1 MAVSDNPLGRAPIR
15 VSAQATG
22 ARYSAPSSNAALE
35 LAQSLQS
42 IEPTVGK
49 SLSLIAN
56 RKAEEANVN
65 ARKDAITTNG
75 ANLADAVRAGTIKPT
90 QNPWYMQA
98 YAREAAAVST
108 RTALG
113 ALQADSASWAER
125 NDPKAFAARWSSEV
139 AKVGENY
146 SGVDQNAGFVPVAA
160 QFGQQVIAS
169 NQAQAVQRIE
179 TERTQN
185 VSSLLATD
193 LSKAT
198 VAHGGTLTA
207 GDVAETITA
216 ARANWIGTGGDEAG
230 WNHVVAGAIT
240 SAGYQTHNSA
250 IIDLLKDPSLSYDGK
265 KSIYGIIGVADA
277 AESDRYRIE
286 QAARAAAGGRMA
298 GLQAADIQKGQEA
311 FTKMLSDPADG
322 KALLLGRFNTSELVN
337 KWEAQGYTVPQIRAA
352 LSLAK
357 DAVGDSSSLA
367 NSSMSLNG
375 QNPETASAVV
385 TLHEDIIAHGMTPS
399 NKVRLTQLVANGDI
413 RESEALSLQ
422 GLAHTIARQAE
433 SDDRA
438 DARAA
443 KSDARAAASDA
454 RRDAA
459 DGTKAVARGR
469 QVALNY
475 AASAATSVAGIIQ
488 RGPGKGRATASA
500 DMLKRAQ
507 TTAVQAY
514 ASHLALNPDDTQ
526 GATLAAHTAV
536 QEWGHNQ
543 LAVRGGGATTKA
555 TPSGGNPN
563 RKQ

>member
-1 MAVSDNPLGRAPIR
+1 MARSTNPLDRATIG
-15 VSAQATG
+15 VAAQETG
-22 ARYSAPSSNAALE
+22 ARYSAPGGNAALD
-35 LAQSLQS
+35 LAQSLS
-42 IEPTVGK
+42 SLEPTVGK
-49 SLSLIAN
+49 SLQLLAQK
-56 RKAEEANVN
+56 KAEDASVE

-98 YAREAAAVST
+98 YSREAAAVSS
-108 RTALG
+108 RSALG
-113 ALQADSASWAER
+113 QLQADSASWAER
-125 NDPKAFAARWSSEV
+125 NDPKAFAAKWAEGV
-139 AKVGENY
+139 AKIGESY
-146 SGVDQNAGFVPVAA
+146 SGVDQDAGFAPTAA
-160 QFGQQVIAS
+160 QYTQQVIAS
-169 NQAQAVQRIE
+169 NQAQNVQRIE

-185 VSSLLATD
+185 ASSLLATD

-198 VAHGGTLTA
+198 VAHGGSLTA
-207 GDVAETITA
+207 GDVAESITA
-216 ARANWIGTGGDEAG
+216 AKASWIGTGGDEAG

-240 SAGYQTHNSA
+240 SAGYQTHNSE
-250 IIDLLKDPSLSYDGK
+250 IIDLLKDPTLSYDGK

-277 AESDRYRIE
+277 AESDRYRIQ

-311 FTKMLSDPADG
+311 FSNMLNDPADG
-322 KALLLGRFNTSELVN
+322 KALLLGKFNTSELID
-337 KWEAQGYTVPQIRAA
+337 KWTRQGYTIPQVRAA

-375 QNPETASAVV
+375 QNPETATAVV
-385 TLHEDIIAHGMTPS
+385 SLHEDILNNGMTPS
-399 NKVRLTQLVANGDI
+399 NKARMVQLLATGDLK
-413 RESEALSLQ
+413 ESEALSLQ
-422 GLAHTIARQAE
+422 GLAHTIQRQDI
-433 SDDRA
+433 SDARA

-459 DGTKAVARGR
+459 DNTKAVARGH
-469 QVALNY
+469 QTALNY
-475 AASAATSVAGIIQ
+475 AASAATAVAGIIQ

-500 DMLKRAQ
+500 DTLKRAQ
-507 TTAVQAY
+507 SVAVQAY
-514 ASHLALNPDDTQ
+514 ASHLALNPADTS

-543 LAVRGGGATTKA
+543 LAVRGGGATKA
-555 TPSGGNPN
+555 SPSGGNPN
-563 RKQ
+563 RK